1 MSMNSSGPSK
11 PVDRDAAENKAGAML
26 YQAVWECSQFKS
38 PDAIRD
44 YVEMTLREIASDAV

>member
-1 MSMNSSGPSK
+1 
-11 PVDRDAAENKAGAML
+11 ML

-44 YVEMTLREIASDAV
+44 YVEMTLREIDSDAV

>member
-1 MSMNSSGPSK
+1 MPNSAGPQK
-11 PVDRDAAENKAGAML
+11 PPVDRDAAENKAGAML

-44 YVEMTLREIASDAV
+44 YVEMTLREIARDAV